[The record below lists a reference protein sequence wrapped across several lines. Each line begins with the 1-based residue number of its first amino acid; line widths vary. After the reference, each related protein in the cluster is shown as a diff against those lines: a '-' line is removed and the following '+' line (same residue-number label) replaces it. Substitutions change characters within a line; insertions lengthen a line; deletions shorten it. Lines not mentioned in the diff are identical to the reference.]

1 MKKLQIQ
8 YIIDA
13 VTSHCGVYR
22 SYIFVN
28 LILKSI
34 CDIEK
39 EITCKYMGRM
49 SCFLANLYI

>member
-49 SCFLANLYI
+49 ICFLGNLYI